1 MDDKHQ
7 AKQSQSQ
14 SQSQSIPKKKPN
26 NKIVCF
32 LCHQEGHYGSPTSCY
47 AAIQVRKKYFN

>member
-1 MDDKHQ
+1 MDNKNQ
-7 AKQSQSQ
+7 AKQSQSH
-14 SQSQSIPKKKPN
+14 SQSIPKKKPN